1 MFVFNDP
8 TSSVK
13 SSEYE
18 ENISCFA
25 AILNMKEEQNTK
37 LVYVAKLF
45 GKESQTTATGF
56 ILPCKKSI
64 EKQKAQK

>member
-1 MFVFNDP
+1 
-8 TSSVK
+8 
-13 SSEYE
+13 
-18 ENISCFA
+18 
-25 AILNMKEEQNTK
+25 MKEEQNTK